1 LPSRL
6 RTWFWSLRAT
16 AAAASYAIAD
26 AAADISALPPSYLLM
41 RAWDASDR
49 WWGKLFVGWSGRS
62 VNEWWQEGS
71 RKMCR
76 LNGQGS
82 RRCLKASQ
90 VKAWVHHKRIS
101 TGCCYGATCLHHTFQ
116 TSVERKNIQL
126 CDWRK
131 ETVETVCWQ
140 FQGNVASG
148 IFWLISWLLLRS
160 FSKKGSRVTG
170 QLPRF
175 PETDQFALRCASI
188 GSLRSHLTHLH

>member
-6 RTWFWSLRAT
+6 RTWLWPLRAT

-82 RRCLKASQ
+82 GRCLKASQ
-90 VKAWVHHKRIS
+90 VKAWVRDKRIS
-101 TGCCYGATCLHHTFQ
+101 TGCCYGATCQHHTFQ
-116 TSVERKNIQL
+116 TSRTEKNSVVWLEKGNCRNCLLTVSGKRRKWNFL
-126 CDWRK
+126 
-131 ETVETVCWQ
+131 
-140 FQGNVASG
+140 
-148 IFWLISWLLLRS
+148 
-160 FSKKGSRVTG
+160 
-170 QLPRF
+170 
-175 PETDQFALRCASI
+175 TDFMTSAPVI
-188 GSLRSHLTHLH
+188 